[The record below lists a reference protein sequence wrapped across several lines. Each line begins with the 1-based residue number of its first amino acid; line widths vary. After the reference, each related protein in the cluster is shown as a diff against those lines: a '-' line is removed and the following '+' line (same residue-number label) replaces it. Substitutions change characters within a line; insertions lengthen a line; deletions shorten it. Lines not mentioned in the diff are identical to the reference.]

1 MPRPPGARLRRM
13 STTVRLYHNP
23 RCSKSR
29 ATLALLEERG
39 CAVEVVEYLKT
50 PPSAR
55 ELGELVAKLGIAPAD
70 LVRKKEA
77 EFQEHFAGR
86 ELSDAEWL
94 EALATYPK
102 LIERPIAVVGEAARI
117 GRPPEDV
124 LELI

>member
-1 MPRPPGARLRRM
+1 M
-13 STTVRLYHNP
+13 SKSVRLYHNP

-39 CAVEVVEYLKT
+39 CDVEVIEYLKT
-50 PPSAR
+50 PPTAA
-55 ELGELVAKLGIAPAD
+55 ELGEVVAKLGIAPEQ

-94 EALATYPK
+94 EALASHPK

>member
-1 MPRPPGARLRRM
+1 MTRPGPARLRRM
-13 STTVRLYHNP
+13 STKVRLYHNP

-29 ATLALLEERG
+29 QALALLEGRG
-39 CAVEVVEYLKT
+39 CDVEVVEYLKT
-50 PPSAR
+50 PPTAA
-55 ELGELVAKLGIAPAD
+55 ELGALVRMLGIAPEA

-77 EFQEHFAGR
+77 EFQEHLAGR